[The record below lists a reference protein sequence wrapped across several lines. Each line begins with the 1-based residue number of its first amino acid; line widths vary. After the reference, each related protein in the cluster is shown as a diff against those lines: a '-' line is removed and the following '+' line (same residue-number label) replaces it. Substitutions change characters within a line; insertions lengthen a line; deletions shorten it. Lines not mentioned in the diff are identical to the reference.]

1 MIDRD
6 KTQLEFMSEEVEFII
21 KNLDGVSKDD
31 FLKDDLLQHGICMSV
46 INLGESANNLSE
58 EFTERYTDI
67 PWTQVI
73 AVRNIAVHTYQRLNM
88 EQIWKA
94 VTLDVPQ
101 LREFL
106 SKLI

>member
-21 KNLDGVSKDD
+21 KTIAGVSKEE
-31 FLKDDLLQHGICMSV
+31 FLMDALLQHAICMSV
-46 INLGESANNLSE
+46 INIGECANNLSE

-73 AVRNIAVHTYQRLNM
+73 AVRNIAAHTYLRLNM

-94 VTLDVPQ
+94 ATSDVPK

-106 SKLI
+106 SNLV